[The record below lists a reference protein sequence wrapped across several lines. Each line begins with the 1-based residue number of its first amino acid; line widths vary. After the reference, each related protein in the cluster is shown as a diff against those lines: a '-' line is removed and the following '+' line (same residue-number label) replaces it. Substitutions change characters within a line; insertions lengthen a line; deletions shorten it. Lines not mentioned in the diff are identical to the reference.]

1 MEKIDEIRVD
11 VKDIKEALLGT
22 KYNKEGL
29 VHKVEMNT
37 KFRNRSGWW
46 ATFFTGLG
54 VTIGKLI
61 DKLF

>member
-1 MEKIDEIRVD
+1 METLEEIKLD
-11 VKDIKEALLGT
+11 VKEIKEALLGN

-29 VHKVEMNT
+29 VHKVEKNS

-54 VTIGKLI
+54 VMIGKLI

>member
-1 MEKIDEIRVD
+1 MDTIEEIRVD
-11 VKDIKEALLGT
+11 VKDIKEALLGN

-29 VHKVEMNT
+29 VHKVDRNT

-46 ATFFTGLG
+46 ATFFTGMG
-54 VTIGKLI
+54 VLFGKLI